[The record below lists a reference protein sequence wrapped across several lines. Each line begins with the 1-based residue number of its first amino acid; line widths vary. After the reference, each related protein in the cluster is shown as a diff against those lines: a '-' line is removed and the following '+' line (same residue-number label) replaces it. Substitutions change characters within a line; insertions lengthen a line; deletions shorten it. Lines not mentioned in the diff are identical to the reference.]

1 VLADF
6 GDRVYGIPTSGPVRS
21 LNLASAVAVVLY
33 EGLRV
38 LGGLAPSR
46 LGD

>member
-1 VLADF
+1 
-6 GDRVYGIPTSGPVRS
+6 VRS

-33 EGLRV
+33 EALRV